1 MAGTSPA
8 IYQADA
14 NASRTQSNVMK
25 LTRIITSTCM
35 AAAFVAGGVSCSE
48 KGPGEKAGEKI
59 DDVLDQRPAE
69 GVRDKVEDAVE

>member
-35 AAAFVAGGVSCSE
+35 AAAFVTGGVSCSE

-69 GVRDKVEDAVE
+69 EVRDKVEDVVE